1 MTSSTEWMIPAG
13 SEYSE
18 HVTAGGRSSARSQK
32 LLTVRLRGVEDGKAG
47 RRGSCTCA
55 DIRLHGAFVA
65 TFPLA
70 QPVRRDSSLTPGMR
84 QK

>member
-1 MTSSTEWMIPAG
+1 VTSRTEWTIPAG

-18 HVTAGGRSSARSQK
+18 HVTAGGRSSAHGQK
-32 LLTVRLRGVEDGKAG
+32 LLTVRLRGVEDGEAG
-47 RRGSCTCA
+47 RRGSGTCV

-65 TFPLA
+65 TYSLA
-70 QPVRRDSSLTPGMR
+70 QPVCRVSSLTPGTR